1 MKAKYLHELK
11 EKRKLLALQAD
22 ATAANF
28 TESEK
33 QGSVR
38 ENIYKVKVGEMDLDL
53 TLKKS
58 RPKSSYR

>member
-53 TLKKS
+53 TL
-58 RPKSSYR
+58 